1 VFNVLFDELDKVGG
15 TVLIVLDEIDNIGD
29 DDDLLYELPRAEAN
43 GYVDNV
49 ARCHRHLQRFHVPGS
64 AVAEGEVDIV

>member
-1 VFNVLFDELDKVGG
+1 VFNVLFDELDKVEG

-49 ARCHRHLQRFHVPGS
+49 WPGVIGIS
-64 AVAEGEVDIV
+64 NDFTFRISCRRR